1 MAIKIP
7 YMVNET
13 VGGGQLGKMN
23 MIPPDFR
30 GIAKAIG
37 ATGDMATEYFTRKQM
52 ERNDTVARKVQTDF
66 TNEALRLE
74 AELAQYKGE
83 QAIGK
88 KEEFDKKW
96 ADYVKGYSESEGI
109 AGNANH
115 LKAVEFFGSKFGG
128 DLSNTVAKYEITQG
142 DVWRESVLQ
151 RQAESTSAK
160 VGSLAVGKGWGAI
173 QASMPEVDDIAQQM
187 TDMNGQDFQLNKM
200 KVMTGLIQSYA
211 RQETNPQLLLDAL
224 NNSSGL
230 VDENIRAQL
239 EGGAQSKL
247 DSKIGQSF
255 GADLFMQGVGQ
266 VEAVKTIMAKYPD
279 NDNARSSALATY
291 TQFKSAQSTDRAEYQ
306 RQQSELANQAF
317 ATGVI
322 PDGLDQE
329 NYKRQH
335 GTTIGEA
342 MEKNSESKSV
352 SALDAYNAQTAFTTG
367 VIAMS
372 KASSPQQVL
381 EAMNLAETVIR
392 KVSPKLAE
400 QYSVKL
406 ADVASKVGK
415 PEYLESMSKVETQL
429 KTTFFQLSGREYKT
443 SKQGDSKDEKLYN
456 QVLGIVMA
464 NPALQNA
471 DGIKQTFLDQSRIVK
486 EGWFSDT
493 QKFQEKKPAQKQ
505 LKEAVNF
512 GININA
518 NGSAGYGAFAKAG
531 ILDEDGL
538 IKTPFRKVVL
548 DISDR
553 YYKEKG
559 VTPTAEVIV
568 AILKDEQAK
577 KK

>member
-96 ADYVKGYSESEGI
+96 ADFTKSYSESEGI

-406 ADVASKVGK
+406 ADVASRVGK

-493 QKFQEKKPAQKQ
+493 YKYQEKKPAQKQ